1 MDWEINL
8 YLCFF
13 LRFVSIVLIELLR
26 FVLKLVVLIE
36 LFEWIYLYFFVYN
49 DINKGCE
56 YFWNILVKVFFCWF
70 ESVWLYLLR

>member
-56 YFWNILVKVFFCWF
+56 YFWNILVNVFFCWF